1 MITFTRRLIS
11 NNLPLKS
18 WALVVIS
25 LGTLS
30 PTAIA
35 KNNQLR
41 VRLVADI
48 RSTDP
53 GVNRDANTD
62 AVVLHMVE
70 GLVGIREN
78 TAIGP
83 MLAEKIATS
92 SDGKT
97 YDFKLREGI
106 IFHNGEPLTAEDVV
120 WTWKRY
126 LNPSSQWRC
135 LSEFDGRGVATIIG
149 VEAID
154 KRTVSFKL
162 DKPNALFLTQM
173 ARPDCGASGI
183 YHRSSI
189 GTDGKWKEPVGTGP
203 FRFAEWRRGQY
214 IELQKFEG
222 YRSRPGLMDGLI
234 GAKKA
239 EVDRVRFMV
248 IPDSAAAKA
257 ALLSN
262 SLELVPDIAVS
273 ELGDLN
279 GQSAVK
285 IEKVTTAALSGLLLQ
300 TRDPLLKDVRIRQA
314 IALGIDS
321 QTIVRGITNALAKV
335 NNSAVPETSPF
346 YSAIQKT
353 GFQTDVVKA
362 KKLLQEAGYNG
373 QVIKLTTNKR
383 YHSMFDMALLTQ
395 SLAAKVGINIELE
408 VLDWA
413 TQLDRYSKGD
423 YQIMAFGYSARL
435 DPSLAF
441 EMFTGPK
448 DMQPRKTWDNPEAI
462 RLVEVSMQTSDLKRR
477 QELFNALHKQLL
489 EDVPM
494 IALYNAIQINAI
506 SSRLNGFHGWSGETP
521 RLWNVQFR

>member
-1 MITFTRRLIS
+1 M
-11 NNLPLKS
+11 
-18 WALVVIS
+18 
-25 LGTLS
+25 
-30 PTAIA
+30 
-35 KNNQLR
+35 
-41 VRLVADI
+41 
-48 RSTDP
+48 
-53 GVNRDANTD
+53 
-62 AVVLHMVE
+62 
-70 GLVGIREN
+70 
-78 TAIGP
+78 
-83 MLAEKIATS
+83 
-92 SDGKT
+92 
-97 YDFKLREGI
+97 
-106 IFHNGEPLTAEDVV
+106 
-120 WTWKRY
+120 
-126 LNPSSQWRC
+126 
-135 LSEFDGRGVATIIG
+135 
-149 VEAID
+149 
-154 KRTVSFKL
+154 
-162 DKPNALFLTQM
+162 
-173 ARPDCGASGI
+173 
-183 YHRSSI
+183 
-189 GTDGKWKEPVGTGP
+189 
-203 FRFAEWRRGQY
+203 
-214 IELQKFEG
+214 
-222 YRSRPGLMDGLI
+222 
-234 GAKKA
+234 
-239 EVDRVRFMV
+239 
-248 IPDSAAAKA
+248 
-257 ALLSN
+257 
-262 SLELVPDIAVS
+262 PDIAVS

-506 SSRLNGFHGWSGETP
+506 SSRLNGFHGWPGETP